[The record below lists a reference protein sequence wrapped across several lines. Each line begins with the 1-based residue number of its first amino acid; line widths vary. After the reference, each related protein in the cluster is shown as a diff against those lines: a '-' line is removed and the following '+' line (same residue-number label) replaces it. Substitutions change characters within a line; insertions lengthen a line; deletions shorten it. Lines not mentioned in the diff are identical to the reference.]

1 MRKITLKIGIG
12 ILAFAIGII
21 ATAVWFIAPF
31 SLNQI
36 LEVAPLAN
44 IENEMT
50 EEYAVYSAVLNDL
63 FVKDK
68 DSVKLLTIS
77 GQTSF
82 YENVGYL
89 DETTYEQRIQH
100 LKQNYPSVSEETLF
114 DYEAKQTQT
123 FKLYPNFNLP
133 VEYLLV
139 NAKEL
144 EKSEGYA
151 AKQMIRLS
159 KVGFNREKNQAFVYV
174 EFFCPLCGGSNHL
187 LLEKENGLWKIKE
200 DFGGWSS

>member
-77 GQTSF
+77 PYAVNFGDF
-82 YENVGYL
+82 EN
-89 DETTYEQRIQH
+89 
-100 LKQNYPSVSEETLF
+100 
-114 DYEAKQTQT
+114 
-123 FKLYPNFNLP
+123 
-133 VEYLLV
+133 LV
-139 NAKEL
+139 N
-144 EKSEGYA
+144 
-151 AKQMIRLS
+151 
-159 KVGFNREKNQAFVYV
+159 
-174 EFFCPLCGGSNHL
+174 H
-187 LLEKENGLWKIKE
+187 
-200 DFGGWSS
+200 